1 MIFYDFEVFK
11 HDWLAVFIDVTR
23 KKEHVIIN
31 SPDEL
36 KALYEANRRDIWV
49 GFNNKH
55 YDQYIMKGILLGL
68 DPKRINDWIIVE
80 GREGWQFSS
89 VFNKVP
95 MINYDVMPNPPVG
108 LKTMEGFLGSDIK
121 ESEVPFDID
130 RPLTPQEIEQTVF
143 YCRHDVEETIKVFLQ
158 TADVFEAMHGIIQ
171 AFPDMVSLS
180 NIGDSEA
187 RITAKVLGC
196 RKQEFNDEFD
206 FFFLPCLRLN
216 KYKYKYV
223 QDWFEQKKPCP

>member
-1 MIFYDFEVFK
+1 
-11 HDWLAVFIDVTR
+11 
-23 KKEHVIIN
+23 
-31 SPDEL
+31 
-36 KALYEANRRDIWV
+36 
-49 GFNNKH
+49 
-55 YDQYIMKGILLGL
+55 
-68 DPKRINDWIIVE
+68 
-80 GREGWQFSS
+80 
-89 VFNKVP
+89 
-95 MINYDVMPNPPVG
+95 
-108 LKTMEGFLGSDIK
+108 MEGFLGSDIK

-216 KYKYKYV
+216 NTDMFRTGLNKS
-223 QDWFEQKKPCP
+223 EKKPCPWICRTAVSMTKDVVQIAEP